1 MADRVSR
8 SRSAPQAHPSPRGRL
23 APAAASLRGSVAR
36 GVRTVLDRLGDLWGV
51 LLSRVP
57 QRFHAITDE
66 VAKFGT
72 IGLINLGVNF
82 AVFNALLLIVAGSEV
97 KAKAVATV
105 VAVTSAY
112 FLNRYW
118 TYRHRPK
125 TTLRREYSLFFFFN
139 AVGLLIETG
148 IVALAKYGFDQTS
161 WLVLNIC
168 TFVGIALGTIFRF
181 WAYRTHVFK
190 PATEDQAAASVA
202 APPVLASGVSADLS
216 HVAELDPLRVDAA
229 SDPAYV
235 EAKGTL
241 ANEDPDED
249 PAAIE
254 PATVQPVPVD
264 TVNPVDADD
273 EALADEL
280 VEIELDHMLRE
291 DAPARR

>member
-1 MADRVSR
+1 MADRKSR
-8 SRSAPQAHPSPRGRL
+8 SRSAPQAHPSRRVPL
-23 APAAASLRGSVAR
+23 APAAVSLRRAVAR
-36 GVRTVLDRLGDLWGV
+36 GVRAGLDRLGV
-51 LLSRVP
+51 LKGMLLRRVP

-97 KAKAVATV
+97 KAKAAATV

-190 PATEDQAAASVA
+190 PAPDQGAASAA
-202 APPVLASGVSADLS
+202 APPVLATGAPADLP
-216 HVAELDPLRVDAA
+216 HVAELDPLRADAA
-229 SDPAYV
+229 GDPAYA
-235 EAKGTL
+235 EAGGPV
-241 ANEDPDED
+241 NVDQESG
-249 PAAIE
+249 E
-254 PATVQPVPVD
+254 PATVDAIAVGAVE
-264 TVNPVDADD
+264 PVDADTADPAD

-280 VEIELDHMLRE
+280 VEIELNHMLR
-291 DAPARR
+291 DADTPVRR